1 VFWRW
6 LTEPLPAQFL
16 ALGLLLTAG
25 RFNAE
30 IPIDRR
36 CVSSIQF
43 LSKLVYAPEQ
53 MYGPPPGRFRKSLA
67 IPIWQWYSTLT
78 KGLTLSRH
86 ANRATPKTI
95 PY

>member
-1 VFWRW
+1 MKFALRFYEGVFWRW

-36 CVSSIQF
+36 CVSSIRF
-43 LSKLVYAPEQ
+43 SSKLVYAPEQ
-53 MYGPPPGRFRKSLA
+53 MYGPT
-67 IPIWQWYSTLT
+67 STDFENLSPFLF
-78 KGLTLSRH
+78 GSGTLR
-86 ANRATPKTI
+86 
-95 PY
+95 